1 MGPPGSGKGTQ
12 AKRISEFC
20 KIPHIS
26 TGEILRQAISA
37 KDHIARCVKAYMN
50 KGKLVPDEIIY
61 SIVRRRLKK
70 ADARKSFV
78 LDGFPRNVQ
87 QAEVLEKMLGGNVKL
102 GVFNLEVK
110 TSTIIRRLSKRRI
123 CKVCGH
129 SYHMEFQP
137 PKFDE
142 KCDRCDGDLYQR
154 DDDKAET
161 IKERL
166 KVYVAQTEPLIKY
179 YAKKKLVRPIEGM
192 GSIDDI
198 FGRIKKTL
206 EG

>member
-154 DDDKAET
+154 DDDKPAA
-161 IKERL
+161 IKNRL
-166 KVYVAQTEPLIKY
+166 KVYERESMPVVEYYRKKGFLITINGEGTEEK
-179 YAKKKLVRPIEGM
+179 
-192 GSIDDI
+192 I
-198 FGRIKKTL
+198 FSKIKKYL
-206 EG
+206 K